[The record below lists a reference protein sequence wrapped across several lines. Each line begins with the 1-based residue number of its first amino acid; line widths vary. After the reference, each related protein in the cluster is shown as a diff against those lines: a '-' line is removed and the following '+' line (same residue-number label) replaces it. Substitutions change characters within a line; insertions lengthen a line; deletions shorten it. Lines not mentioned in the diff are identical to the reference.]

1 MMSTWQIVGIAL
13 AVIAV
18 VSAYQ
23 FGLMQGRRQGFEDGK
38 KEGRKE
44 GEREGTKRGLAVGY
58 DRGKR
63 ARAGEEEK
71 GKRPGCGLM
80 VLLLVL
86 TTLCWL
92 LQSRS

>member
-1 MMSTWQIVGIAL
+1 MSSWQIVGIAL

-18 VSAYQ
+18 VAAYQ
-23 FGLMQGRRQGFEDGK
+23 FGLVQGRRQGFEEGK

-58 DRGKR
+58 DRAKR
-63 ARAGEEEK
+63 ARTGDEEK

-80 VLLLVL
+80 VLLILL
-86 TTLCWL
+86 TSLCWL
-92 LQSRS
+92 IQTR